1 MLRFYTF
8 SKLKSLLT
16 TSLIQSSMST
26 AEDDLAGAEFALSVG
41 DAARHVCRVSLDFHG
56 YPGHKF
62 YRYGEVIDW

>member
-1 MLRFYTF
+1 
-8 SKLKSLLT
+8 
-16 TSLIQSSMST
+16 MST

-56 YPGHKF
+56 YPGNKF